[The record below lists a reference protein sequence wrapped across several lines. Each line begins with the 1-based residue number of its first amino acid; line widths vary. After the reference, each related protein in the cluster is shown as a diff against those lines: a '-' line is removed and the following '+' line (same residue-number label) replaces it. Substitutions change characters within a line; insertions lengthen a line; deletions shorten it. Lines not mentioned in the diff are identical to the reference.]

1 MVSPLKW
8 NIGGES
14 LIRVWR
20 KDSDGKN
27 QWAKCDDSSVP
38 GRLEPGRQGN
48 IFAKNL
54 DSGGKELLGS
64 LGSKLSSYLSTPQSL
79 HLWNESNNLFL
90 RLLWGWDEIRH
101 EAFRK
106 ALAHRDSRHEL
117 LFTGIHLFMSRI
129 SWLILHRTPVCG
141 AVGTDHLIWGGAVS
155 LFFRFWF
162 ISENRGPER
171 LCEFCSWSSTTE
183 SRRQRSRD
191 IFSPCFPLIF
201 IVSPLGILWTG
212 AGRGSERPS
221 WRQHSRDIFSPCF
234 PLIFMVSPLGI
245 LWMGQEESERPS
257 CLLLCTPFLLCS
269 LYILSLSP
277 SFILKSHECEWGTS
291 LGS

>member
-106 ALAHRDSRHEL
+106 ALAHRL
-117 LFTGIHLFMSRI
+117 KTRI
-129 SWLILHRTPVCG
+129 AFYRNPSLYEQNKLAHSSQNTCVWSSGHWPSDL
-141 AVGTDHLIWGGAVS
+141 GGCS
-155 LFFRFWF
+155 QF
-162 ISENRGPER
+162 IFQVLVYLRK
-171 LCEFCSWSSTTE
+171 SWS
-183 SRRQRSRD
+183 RKAVRVLQ
-191 IFSPCFPLIF
+191 LI
-201 IVSPLGILWTG
+201 
-212 AGRGSERPS
+212 
-221 WRQHSRDIFSPCF
+221 
-234 PLIFMVSPLGI
+234 
-245 LWMGQEESERPS
+245 
-257 CLLLCTPFLLCS
+257 
-269 LYILSLSP
+269 
-277 SFILKSHECEWGTS
+277 
-291 LGS
+291 